1 VKEAGTVLNRF
12 GPIQHFHFIGLGGVG
27 MSALAELLL
36 AQGTEVSGSDGSES
50 EYLRRLVRLGAQCSV
65 GHDPSHLDGAEVV
78 VVSSAIPQDN
88 VELAEARKQHLPVIH
103 RSELLAELMRFR
115 ESIAVAGSHGK
126 TTTSAMIAHLLLKAG
141 LDPTAAVGARVRSL
155 GGNARLGSA
164 PFFVA
169 EADESDRSFLRLHPV
184 HAVVTNLDLD
194 HTDQYRDLDDI
205 SRSFRTFLEQ
215 LPFYGHAIV
224 CGDDP
229 AVQSLVR
236 NVHHRV
242 VTYGASE
249 QAEFRATAIDSGPFK
264 VRFDLYRRTKPLG
277 TIQLQVG
284 GRHNALNAT
293 AAASLGH
300 LLGIPFET
308 IRAGLGCFGGAER
321 RMERKGERLGVLVV
335 DDYAHHPTEVRA
347 TLEACRALGRRI
359 VLVFQPHRFSRTLGL
374 IDEFVTCFE
383 GADRLYL
390 LDIYAAGEAPIE
402 GVNSSA
408 LAERIRLHR
417 QVDYAP
423 SRAGLLIELRTE
435 CHPGDLLVT
444 MGAGDVWKLGER
456 FLEGS
461 D

>member
-1 VKEAGTVLNRF
+1 MKETGAILNRF
-12 GPIQHFHFIGLGGVG
+12 GQIRHFHFIGLGGVG

-36 AQGTEVSGSDGSES
+36 AQGTQVSGSDGSDS
-50 EYLRRLVRLGAQCSV
+50 DYLRRLAGLGARCSV
-65 GHDPSHLDGAEVV
+65 GHEESHLDGAEVV
-78 VVSSAIPQDN
+78 VVSSAIPPEN
-88 VELAEARKQHLPVIH
+88 VELREARARHLPVIH

-194 HTDQYRDLDDI
+194 HTDQYRDLEDV

-215 LPFYGHAIV
+215 LPFYGCAVV

-229 AVQSLVR
+229 ALRSVVR
-236 NVHHRV
+236 KVHHRV

-249 QAEFRATAIDSGPFK
+249 QAEFRATAIDSGPFE
-264 VRFDLYRRTKPLG
+264 VRFDLSRRKMSLG
-277 TIQLQVG
+277 TVQLQVG

-293 AAASLGH
+293 AAASIGH
-300 LLGIPFET
+300 LLGIPFDA
-308 IRAGLGCFGGAER
+308 IRDALGCFTGAER
-321 RMERKGERLGVLVV
+321 RMERKGERDGVLVL

-347 TLEACRALGRRI
+347 TLEACRVLGRRI
-359 VLVFQPHRFSRTLGL
+359 VLVFQPHRFSRTFGL
-374 IDEFVTCFE
+374 MNEFAGCFE

-390 LDIYAAGEAPIE
+390 LDIYPAGEAPIE
-402 GVNSSA
+402 GVTSLE
-408 LAERIRLHR
+408 LARRVGRLR
-417 QVDYAP
+417 QVDYVP
-423 SRAGLLIELRTE
+423 SGEELLTRLGND